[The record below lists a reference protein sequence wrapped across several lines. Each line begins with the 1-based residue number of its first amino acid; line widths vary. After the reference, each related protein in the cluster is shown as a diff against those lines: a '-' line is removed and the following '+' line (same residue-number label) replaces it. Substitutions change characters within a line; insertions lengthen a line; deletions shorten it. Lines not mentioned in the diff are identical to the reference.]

1 MSPARLVMPLVFVAW
16 AGACAAMGALRPE
29 HVVLA
34 VVAPTMAWASPRS
47 GDLFDGLLPIGLLG
61 LVYDAMRWVKDV
73 GVSPSRVHACDLR
86 AFDARLFGVRGPDG
100 APMSLPDFWR
110 GHAHP
115 LLDRLCAIPYGT
127 FIFVTIGVAIWLWR
141 RDPSAFRA
149 FGWTF
154 LALNLAG
161 FATYHLYPAAPP
173 WYVQERG
180 CLVDLSAHAS
190 EGPNLARVDAWLGIG
205 WFHAFYGRSS
215 DVFGAVPSLHV
226 AYPLLCLLFGWRT
239 WRTPGR
245 VLGASFFGLMCFAAV
260 YLAHHW
266 VTDVVVGVVFTL
278 VAAGAASFCRRP
290 ADAPEL
296 SREAAA
302 RGLARTRRSS
312 RGPHRAA
319 P

>member
-1 MSPARLVMPLVFVAW
+1 MNPARLVMPLVFVAW
-16 AGACAAMGALRPE
+16 AGACAALGALRPE

-47 GDLFDGLLPIGLLG
+47 GDLFAGLTSSRSGCSVSSTMQCAG
-61 LVYDAMRWVKDV
+61 SKDALEGAAPGADRAADV
-73 GVSPSRVHACDLR
+73 RR
-86 AFDARLFGVRGPDG
+86 VRG
-100 APMSLPDFWR
+100 A
-110 GHAHP
+110 
-115 LLDRLCAIPYGT
+115 GT
-127 FIFVTIGVAIWLWR
+127 PHHGL
-141 RDPSAFRA
+141 FRA

-154 LALNLAG
+154 LALNVAG

-239 WRTPGR
+239 WRAPGR
-245 VLGASFFGLMCFAAV
+245 VLGASFFDLMCFAAV

-278 VAAGAASFCRRP
+278 VAAGAASFRRRP
-290 ADAPEL
+290 ADGREL
-296 SREAAA
+296 RRAAA
-302 RGLARTRRSS
+302 AGDLARTPGSS
-312 RGPHRAA
+312 RGPRRAET
-319 P
+319 